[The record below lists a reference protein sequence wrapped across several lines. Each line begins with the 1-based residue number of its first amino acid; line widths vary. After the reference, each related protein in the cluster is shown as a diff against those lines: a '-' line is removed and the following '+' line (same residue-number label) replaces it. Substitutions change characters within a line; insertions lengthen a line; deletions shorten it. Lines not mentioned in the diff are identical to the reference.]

1 MRRFW
6 LHVSP
11 HILLEREVGLMVP
24 TGSVR
29 RPAVLQHRVGVLVCY
44 YTQQARKKVQVY
56 ELSAST
62 QQSCLIEIVITFVK
76 RRSLPKLTQEETESR
91 NSLQTPNS

>member
-44 YTQQARKKVQVY
+44 YTQQARK
-56 ELSAST
+56 
-62 QQSCLIEIVITFVK
+62 
-76 RRSLPKLTQEETESR
+76 
-91 NSLQTPNS
+91 